1 MKRQREL
8 EYAAMMRHA
17 ELEGRWKQIMMSQ
30 TTATISTPSN
40 DSRSSQTVKAA
51 SDSAADVHVAT
62 ATAASNDDTMSDGG
76 FGTGTSGS
84 VDGSRNNDN
93 SKNEM
98 RLSCSLMDE
107 RFNANDTLSAPLP
120 PHWSSHTTATDSSHN
135 SDEGSSSAA
144 ASSTSIITSAASVS
158 SHSAPS
164 QQQSPP
170 SASLSPPHHH
180 PVRLI
185 SLSSTDAEWRM
196 VESRLTAGTNGLP
209 SAKLLAVQ
217 RIENRALWERYA
229 RARQRVMEKYGNESL
244 NNQQSM
250 GNEKLMWHGT
260 RQNQPHLL
268 YASGDGFDVRLSGS
282 GMLGPGSYFSDS
294 AHYSGGHYAHPI
306 SQSTQGGGYWY
317 SYNSLTPS
325 PPVIPPLF
333 TLRQGKAVSK
343 PIPPNTFQILL
354 ARVVLGT
361 SYVTQVSPSVAAG
374 TVTGSNVNSC
384 HFGRPPVRPFQCHA
398 CKKNVEL
405 GNLSM
410 EYIKSSMISSKQF
423 KAMTAEP
430 RSKQTKRKRRSSAWP
445 TSRSNKRRRKATTGT
460 QSSTATSSATAS
472 VPSATGDGTT
482 TPIPPQSTAEPKPA
496 AVDPGVTMSTS
507 VPPIPCPHCKVA
519 LGSPSA
525 LFSSSYRYD
534 SVTQGHMSV
543 VYESDRAYPEYLVTF
558 QK

>member
-1 MKRQREL
+1 MRIAAMTARMPVSVSARATALAKAQPSTSNKRGSRSTTRRTILSLLSTSNKNGQGSTAAAHSKQLNDAPQPGAGNHKKRKGGIQAKAVRSVNIATANPKVKQTAPVKQGAALTSSSSSSSLSASSKSTKTPKKGSSAAGKGSSRTTLDPTTAVTLQQLRLSLECEYVSKLAVAESAMREREMKRQREL
-8 EYAAMMRHA
+8 EYAAMVRHA

-120 PHWSSHTTATDSSHN
+120 PHWSSHTTVTDSSHN

-282 GMLGPGSYFSDS
+282 GMLGPGTETKS
-294 AHYSGGHYAHPI
+294 AI
-306 SQSTQGGGYWY
+306 S
-317 SYNSLTPS
+317 
-325 PPVIPPLF
+325 
-333 TLRQGKAVSK
+333 
-343 PIPPNTFQILL
+343 
-354 ARVVLGT
+354 
-361 SYVTQVSPSVAAG
+361 
-374 TVTGSNVNSC
+374 
-384 HFGRPPVRPFQCHA
+384 HA
-398 CKKNVEL
+398 
-405 GNLSM
+405 
-410 EYIKSSMISSKQF
+410 EY
-423 KAMTAEP
+423 
-430 RSKQTKRKRRSSAWP
+430 
-445 TSRSNKRRRKATTGT
+445 G
-460 QSSTATSSATAS
+460 
-472 VPSATGDGTT
+472 
-482 TPIPPQSTAEPKPA
+482 
-496 AVDPGVTMSTS
+496 
-507 VPPIPCPHCKVA
+507 
-519 LGSPSA
+519 
-525 LFSSSYRYD
+525 
-534 SVTQGHMSV
+534 
-543 VYESDRAYPEYLVTF
+543 RAYKGGTCTCTTRAAPATRA
-558 QK
+558 